1 MEEKIIMMFKHNGK
15 TVDIE
20 VPKNITANELI
31 FGLNS
36 GFSLNIN
43 LDNPDD
49 CFMRAENPVALIKG
63 EKTLEE
69 LGLRN
74 GTMVIFEQ

>member
-49 CFMRAENPVALIKG
+49 CFMRAENPVALITG